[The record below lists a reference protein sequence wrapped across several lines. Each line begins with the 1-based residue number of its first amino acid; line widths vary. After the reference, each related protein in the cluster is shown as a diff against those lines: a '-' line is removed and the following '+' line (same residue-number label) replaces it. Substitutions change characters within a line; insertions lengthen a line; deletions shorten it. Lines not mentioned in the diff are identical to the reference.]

1 MRCPK
6 HKDLDWLNYLDGC
19 EADREAYENA
29 LGTCDQCLQLFQE
42 GLEKNLVSLPPGF
55 SEKVLGEISF
65 FAMTRTLKPWFHY
78 LVAASLTLAFLE
90 LGIFEN
96 LPGVSKQILSY
107 EYLPESAG
115 AISSFIIERVLTVF
129 DYLKI

>member
-6 HKDLDWLNYLDGC
+6 HKDLDWLHYIDG
-19 EADREAYENA
+19 REVHRDAYENA

-55 SEKVLGEISF
+55 DEKVMGKISIF
-65 FAMTRTLKPWFHY
+65 SMTRTLKPWFHY

-90 LGIFEN
+90 LGVFDN
-96 LPGVSKQILSY
+96 LSGLSKQNYPTSTCRRV
-107 EYLPESAG
+107 PAPSAV
-115 AISSFIIERVLTVF
+115 SS
-129 DYLKI
+129 